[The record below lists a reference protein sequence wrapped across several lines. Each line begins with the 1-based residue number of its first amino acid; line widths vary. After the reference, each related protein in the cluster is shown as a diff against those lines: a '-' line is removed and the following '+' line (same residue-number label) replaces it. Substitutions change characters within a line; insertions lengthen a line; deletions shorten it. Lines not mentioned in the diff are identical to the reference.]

1 MHKTFLTFVLAAMLA
16 IPADAQTQPTSAELL
31 QRGIFA
37 QETAG
42 DLDGAIK
49 IFHQIVDSHP
59 IQREIGAQAQYR
71 LGMTL
76 LSKGDAAT
84 ASIEIQR
91 LGWDY
96 PDYKDLIASAN
107 KGGGLQHPANTFFFN
122 YSGQALQSHLVTAA
136 SGFRFPEPQIAQ
148 HEALFN
154 WQNIRTVTGTVVAIT
169 WSNPYTTLVI
179 NSVAAEPPVHVFVA
193 SANTLTRAGWT
204 RDTIGKPGDQV
215 TVTGALATDGSSTMQ
230 ATEVTFNGQVIFSRP
245 NGPMPQNAVGAYE
258 K

>member
-1 MHKTFLTFVLAAMLA
+1 MRKTLSTFALAAMLA
-16 IPADAQTQPTSAELL
+16 IPAVAQTQPTPAELL

-107 KGGGLQHPANTFFFN
+107 KGGGVQHLPANTFFFN
-122 YSGQALQSHLVTAA
+122 YSGQALHLVTAA
-136 SGFRFPEPQIAQ
+136 NDLKVSTVQIAD

-154 WQNIRTVTGTVVAIT
+154 WHNTRTVTGTV
-169 WSNPYTTLVI
+169 
-179 NSVAAEPPVHVFVA
+179 
-193 SANTLTRAGWT
+193 
-204 RDTIGKPGDQV
+204 
-215 TVTGALATDGSSTMQ
+215 
-230 ATEVTFNGQVIFSRP
+230 
-245 NGPMPQNAVGAYE
+245 
-258 K
+258 